1 MGGRMFEQVDLFMSF
16 VFALALTHILNT
28 VTELILARDRVIFS
42 GPYAIWMFN
51 AVILLLTN
59 WLALGNFREVT
70 HWTPGAVMTLFVIA
84 LTLYLIC
91 AAMAI
96 KVRESEPVDMPA
108 FFAGNRLV
116 IFGAWAIGRLSVMV
130 ANYVFRDL
138 TPVGSAW
145 VKADATILVGLAV
158 IAVAAFARPKW
169 LQWTAAVFYAAM
181 SLAFVANFTLPE

>member
-1 MGGRMFEQVDLFMSF
+1 MFEQVDLFMSF
-16 VFALALTHILNT
+16 VFALALTHILST
-28 VTELILARDRVIFS
+28 ATELILARDRVTVS

-51 AVILLLTN
+51 AVILLMTN

-70 HWTPGAVMTLFVIA
+70 HWTSGSVMMLFVIA

-96 KVRESEPVDMPA
+96 KVRENEPVDMPA
-108 FFAGNRLV
+108 FFAANRLV

-138 TPVGSAW
+138 TPVGGAW
-145 VKADATILVGLAV
+145 VKADATLLAGLAV
-158 IAVAAFARPKW
+158 IAVAAFAKRKW
-169 LQWTAAVFYAAM
+169 LQWAAAIVYAGM
-181 SLAFVANFTLPE
+181 SLVFVANFTLAE